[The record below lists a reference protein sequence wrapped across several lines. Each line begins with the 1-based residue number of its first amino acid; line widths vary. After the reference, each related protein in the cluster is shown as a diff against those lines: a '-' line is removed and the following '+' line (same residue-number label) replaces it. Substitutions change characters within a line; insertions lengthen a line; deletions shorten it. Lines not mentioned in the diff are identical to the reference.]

1 MSQANVRS
9 LDSIKDFRVA
19 LINFSEDAKNALTGV
34 EMEIRHFRNWLER
47 DRLGYWKGQVKKNME
62 AVAEA
67 KADLFRRQLSQ
78 SNSESVSDADQKEA
92 LRLAKRRLKEA
103 EDKVEKIKKMIPV
116 LEHAIA
122 EYHSQSQPLGDRLS
136 GGLVGSIMLLE
147 RMIIAVER
155 YLALEAPT
163 SQVLQPTEPDS
174 GSSGTRGGKAGSA
187 ANGSPAEAA
196 DKTTAPAAA
205 STQAAPATK
214 TAPTEEDDEA
224 PMTTGRPEPASARP
238 N

>member
-122 EYHSQSQPLGDRLS
+122 EYPQP
-136 GGLVGSIMLLE
+136 I
-147 RMIIAVER
+147 
-155 YLALEAPT
+155 
-163 SQVLQPTEPDS
+163 
-174 GSSGTRGGKAGSA
+174 
-187 ANGSPAEAA
+187 
-196 DKTTAPAAA
+196 
-205 STQAAPATK
+205 
-214 TAPTEEDDEA
+214 
-224 PMTTGRPEPASARP
+224 PASR
-238 N
+238 